1 MRRAASSRHVAQSF
15 SSSKHNITRITRIR
29 VIVIDD
35 QSSRSNNRRSLRE
48 RGRILKG
55 RDRWDGDFSRNS
67 NIRRKQSWNDDCTHD
82 GESIL
87 GKRNNLATNKIFTSR
102 SQNIKRILG
111 NQFFYSTFL
120 FQTVSLKEYNQRK
133 RSIERSTLKILLWRE
148 IRTSTRFTNP
158 LVCKEVYHPLC
169 ECHFP
174 VNFIIMLLT
183 IS

>member
-87 GKRNNLATNKIFTSR
+87 GKRNATNKIFTSR

-174 VNFIIMLLT
+174 VNFIIMLLA

>member
-29 VIVIDD
+29 VIIIDR
-35 QSSRSNNRRSLRE
+35 SISRHDRRSLRQ

-55 RDRWDGDFSRNS
+55 RDRWDGDSSRNS

-87 GKRNNLATNKIFTSR
+87 GKRNATNKIFTSR

-111 NQFFYSTFL
+111 NKFFYSTFL

-158 LVCKEVYHPLC
+158 LVCKEVYHLLC

-174 VNFIIMLLT
+174 VNFIIMLLA